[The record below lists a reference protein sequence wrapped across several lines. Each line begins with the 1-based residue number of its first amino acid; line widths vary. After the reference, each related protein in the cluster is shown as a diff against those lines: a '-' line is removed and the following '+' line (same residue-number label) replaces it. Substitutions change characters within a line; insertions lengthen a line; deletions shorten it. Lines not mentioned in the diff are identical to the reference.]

1 MDSAIQK
8 KKPWSKM
15 VFIAVVVAGSFA
27 VLFNVAGHSGAA
39 SYTVDAKRLT
49 IATVT
54 QGQFNDYIPVRG
66 NVEPIKSVYLD
77 AIEGGRVE
85 QIFVEEGEQVV
96 AGQKILELSNTTL
109 QLDVISREAQISEQL
124 NNLHNTRLAIDQN
137 RLSLKRDLIEIDYKL
152 QQLSRKVKQNKSL
165 LKRKLISID
174 QMTASVEEFE
184 YLTKSR
190 ALTIEQQQ
198 QDEKLRAAQI
208 KQLEGN
214 VTQLNRNLS
223 VTRKNLEN
231 LVVRAPVDG
240 LLSALNAQMGESK
253 NRGVRL
259 GQVDI
264 VGQFKVTARVDE
276 FYVNRVLAGQNA
288 EFKIAGQ
295 SYQLTLTKVY
305 SQINGGQFEV
315 DLAFK
320 GVAPQ
325 KMRRGQTL
333 QVNLHLGE
341 SIDALLVSN
350 GGFYQDTA
358 GQWVFVLSDNGEQAY
373 RKEIKTGRRNNRHIE
388 VLSGLNPGERVVVSS
403 YGNFAQMQNLSLN

>member
-1 MDSAIQK
+1 MDSVIEK
-8 KKPWSKM
+8 KKPWSKI
-15 VFIAVVVAGSFA
+15 VFIAAVVAGSFA
-27 VLFNVAGHSGAA
+27 VLLNVAGQAGAS
-39 SYTVDAKRLT
+39 SYKVDAKRLT

-77 AIEGGRVE
+77 AIEGGQVE
-85 QIFVEEGEQVV
+85 QLFVEEGDQVV

-152 QQLSRKVKQNKSL
+152 QQISRKVKQNKSL
-165 LKRKLISID
+165 LKRKLISTD
-174 QMTASVEEFE
+174 QMTASVEEFA

-223 VTRKNLEN
+223 VTRKNLDN

-253 NRGVRL
+253 DRGVRL

-288 EFKIAGQ
+288 EFKIAGK

-305 SQINGGQFEV
+305 SQINGGQFAV

-320 GVAPQ
+320 GEAPQ

-341 SIDALLVSN
+341 STEAMLVSN
-350 GGFYQDTA
+350 GGFYQDTG
-358 GQWVFVLSDNGEQAY
+358 GQWVFVVSDNGEQAY

-388 VLSGLNPGERVVVSS
+388 VLSGLKPGERVVVSS
-403 YGNFAQMQNLSLN
+403 YGNFSQMQNLSLN